1 MIARVLEPEV
11 MDSAREAA
19 EYDAMD
25 HAAVNRVFVD
35 DLLVT
40 VRDGAARREPRP
52 PGTVLNGAVLDLG
65 TGTALIPIELC
76 LRDEFDGRVVGV
88 DLAEEM
94 LTLARRNVAAAGL
107 SERVRVEVVDAKSLP
122 YEDGNFDVVMSNSIV
137 HHIPEPADVLREM
150 VRVVK
155 PGGVLFVRDLL
166 RPETETEVER
176 LVATYAGS
184 EATHSQQLFRQSL
197 QAALTVA
204 EMRDLVAAISLSPGA
219 VQQTSDRHWT
229 LVLPADERTES

>member
-35 DLLVT
+35 DLLLAMS
-40 VRDGAARREPRP
+40 AARRLPRHR
-52 PGTVLNGAVLDLG
+52 GTVLDVG

-76 LRDEFDGRVVGV
+76 RRGEFGGQVMGV

-94 LTLARRNVAAAGL
+94 LKLARRNIAADGL
-107 SERVRVEVVDAKSLP
+107 SERVRVDVVDAKALP
-122 YEDGNFDVVMSNSIV
+122 YEDATFDVVMSNSIV

-166 RPETETEVER
+166 RPETESEVER
-176 LVATYAGS
+176 LVATYAGN
-184 EATHSQQLFRQSL
+184 EPPHSQQLFRQSL
-197 QAALTVA
+197 QAALTVE
-204 EMRDLVAAISLSPGA
+204 EMRNLAETVALPPNT
-219 VQQTSDRHWT
+219 VRQTSDRHWT
-229 LVLPADERTES
+229 LVFPAVEGLDC